1 MQVNGN
7 LAADKQIT
15 QWNTPSPFFDTR
27 TAPQT
32 RGLHVNYYQLV
43 CRLDG
48 GLTVNKGCD
57 GTLTALSQLRKENR
71 QVEMKGGFHI
81 QYLLS
86 TEQGPLTKPPS
97 LTPTTLPAEDK
108 SINDNSFHLMT
119 MLSQH
124 QQPQSKG
131 PRFARY
137 FVLVSSSYI
146 SLSSFFSGGVFWG
159 GYLYLY

>member
-1 MQVNGN
+1 MQVTGN

-15 QWNTPSPFFDTR
+15 PWITPSPFFDTR

-32 RGLHVNYYQLV
+32 RELHVNYYQLV

-86 TEQGPLTKPPS
+86 TEQCPLTEPPS